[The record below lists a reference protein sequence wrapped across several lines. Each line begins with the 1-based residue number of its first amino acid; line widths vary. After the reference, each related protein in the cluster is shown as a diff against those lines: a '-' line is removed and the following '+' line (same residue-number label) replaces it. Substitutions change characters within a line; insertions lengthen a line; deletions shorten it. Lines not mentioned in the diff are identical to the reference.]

1 MKKFKVRIRDFI
13 YGFAAFFAGALLF
26 GVSMNMF
33 LAPGNVVMGGATGI
47 ATVINH
53 LFNNIPIGILIMLI
67 NVPLL
72 LVNLKQVGAREMIKT
87 IIGITASSIAI
98 DLMTFLPVTIDDPL
112 LCAVLGGV
120 TMGTGAGL
128 MLTKGFST
136 GGSDLAALMLQRRI
150 KAFTTGRI
158 LLVID
163 ALIVVTSAI
172 VLKSYETVL
181 YSAVS
186 IFAYSTALDAVMNG
200 SEKEKLALIVS
211 DKHEMIADSIT
222 TNLDRGITVLYGSGW
237 YTKEDREVLLCVVKR
252 REAYLLKNLVEKTD
266 PEAFMVFTDATE
278 VLGEGFKTIGNISSK
293 ERLPKE

>member
-1 MKKFKVRIRDFI
+1 
-13 YGFAAFFAGALLF
+13 
-26 GVSMNMF
+26 MNMF
-33 LAPGNVVMGGATGI
+33 LVPGNVVMGGATGI
-47 ATVINH
+47 ATVINY
-53 LFNNIPIGILIMLI
+53 LFKNIPIGILIMVI

-72 LVNLKQVGAREMIKT
+72 LINLKQVGAKEMLKT
-87 IIGITASSIAI
+87 IAGIIASSIAI

-128 MLTKGFST
+128 LLTKGFST

-163 ALIVVTSAI
+163 ALIVITSAI

-200 SEKEKLALIVS
+200 SEKEKLAFIVS
-211 DKHEMIADSIT
+211 NKHEMIANSIT
-222 TNLDRGITVLYGSGW
+222 THLDRGITVLCGKGW
-237 YTKEDREVLLCVVKR
+237 YTKEEREVLLCVVKR
-252 REAYLLKNLVEKTD
+252 REAYLLKNLVEKAD
-266 PEAFMVFTDATE
+266 PDAFMVFTDATE
-278 VLGEGFKTIGNISSK
+278 VLGEGFKTIGDFADKKYLSDK
-293 ERLPKE
+293 K